1 MKKKQKKY
9 TTGIGNEG
17 GVVMDVK
24 DHPARAMP
32 ATSGTFGQEP
42 AMGMDHLGGNIPDN
56 AWQYSPD
63 LHPYV
68 GGS

>member
-1 MKKKQKKY
+1 MKKKQKKF

-32 ATSGTFGQEP
+32 ATSSAFGQEP
-42 AMGMDHLGGNIPDN
+42 TMGMDHLGGNVPDN

-63 LHPYV
+63 LHPYI